1 MKRFW
6 GSCLLLFL
14 CLPLFA
20 QGGSSVHRNADKI
33 ARALYYLEN
42 RYVDTVNLDAMVDAM
57 LDGLMAQLD
66 PHSTYI
72 PRDKVESVNES
83 LDGSFEGVGIEFA
96 IIADTVTVQRVIAG
110 GPSEAAGLRAGD
122 KLLEVDGEPAA
133 GVGIDTDDVRRL
145 LRGPKGSW
153 VQITI
158 QRGDSR
164 QTFSIRRDTIPLE
177 SIDAA
182 YSPEP
187 GIVYLKLSRFA
198 QGTVDEFI
206 DALRKNAERRP
217 EGIIIDLRGNGGG
230 FMHVAATIAD
240 MFLEKGETIVRVEG
254 GGNGIFE
261 EDRATGRGFYKEG
274 PLVVLVDENSAS
286 ASEILTGAL
295 QDWDRAVIVGRKTFG
310 KGLIQHQYTLP
321 DGSEMRLT
329 VARYHTPSGRMVQ
342 SPYEKGKRDVYYSQ
356 ARNRYARGESFSLDS
371 IALPDS
377 LRYTTLKLGRTVYGG
392 GGILPDVFVP
402 YDTSRYNHRYLMRVI
417 GSGALSEYTYD
428 YIDKH
433 REALQAENL
442 TDFLALYAPM
452 EERVFEGLVAY
463 CREKGIEAEAGELE
477 VCEPVLRTRL
487 KALLARSPLGLTG
500 YWQVINREE
509 DPAFQQALDLIAR
522 WKATGSAPF

>member
-1 MKRFW
+1 MKRLL

-20 QGGSSVHRNADKI
+20 QGGTSVRRNADKI
-33 ARALYYLEN
+33 ARALYYLES
-42 RYVDTVNLDAMVDAM
+42 RYVDTVNLDTMVDVM
-57 LDGLMAQLD
+57 LEGLMAQLD

-72 PRDKVESVNES
+72 PRDQVESVNES
-83 LDGSFEGVGIEFA
+83 LEGSFEGVGIEFA
-96 IIADTVTVQRVIAG
+96 VIADTVTVQRVIAG

-133 GVGIDTDDVRRL
+133 GVGISNDDVRRL

-153 VQITI
+153 VQVTV
-158 QRGDSR
+158 QRGNDK
-164 QTFSIRRDTIPLE
+164 QTFSIRRDTIPLD

-182 YSPEP
+182 YTPEP

-206 DALRKNAERRP
+206 EALRKNAKRRP

-240 MFLEKGETIVRVEG
+240 MFLEKDETIVRVEG
-254 GGNGIFE
+254 GGNGVFE
-261 EDRATGRGFYKEG
+261 EDRASGRGFYKEG

-286 ASEILTGAL
+286 ASEILAGAL
-295 QDWDRAVIVGRKTFG
+295 QDWDRAVIVGRRTFG
-310 KGLIQHQYTLP
+310 KGLVQQQYDLP

-329 VARYHTPSGRMVQ
+329 VARYHTPSGRVVQ
-342 SPYEKGKRDVYYSQ
+342 SPYERGKRDAYYLQ
-356 ARNRYARGESFSLDS
+356 ARDRYSRGESFCLDS

-377 LRYTTLKLGRTVYGG
+377 LLYSTLKLGRTVYGG

-402 YDTSRYNHRYLMRVI
+402 YDTSRYNRYLVRVI

-433 REALQAENL
+433 REALQADNL
-442 TDFLALYAPM
+442 SDFLARYAPL
-452 EERVFEGLVAY
+452 EQQVFDGLVAY
-463 CREKGIEAEAGELE
+463 CRDKGIEPEEGELE
-477 VCEPVLRTRL
+477 GCEPVLRTRL
-487 KALLARSPLGLTG
+487 KALLARGPLGLNG

-509 DPAFQQALDLIAR
+509 DPEFRQALELIRR